1 MFGMT
6 RVVEIVFGCLCV
18 LLAGCKEF
26 PNPFAGDKVLAR
38 VGERTLF
45 MDDVTSIF
53 TPGLTPS
60 DSVKL
65 LESYVD
71 MWVKKQLKVQEAEK
85 MLDGAQQDIDRMVE
99 DYRNSLLSFRID
111 QYYVDRELDT
121 LFTDEDIR
129 KYYDEHR
136 SDFVLDRP
144 IVRGEIVRVPTSY
157 RQLVKLKDLMR
168 SQRETERQ
176 DFLDLCQKNEF
187 ELKEFPAWTEWAEFI
202 ASLPAGQRAGGVT
215 PKKGE
220 IVEYAEGGFRYLV
233 SVTDYRNVGE
243 ANPEERVREV
253 IRRVLFNQRKSEII
267 RRYEDSIYRAAVE
280 DDRIVINTGK

>member
-1 MFGMT
+1 M
-6 RVVEIVFGCLCV
+6 VKPVKIAFGCLCV

-38 VGERTLF
+38 VGERTLL
-45 MDDVTSIF
+45 MGEVTSIF

-71 MWVKKQLKVQEAEK
+71 MWVKKQLKVQEAER
-85 MLDGAQQDIDRMVE
+85 MLGGAQRDIDRMVE
-99 DYRNSLLSFRID
+99 DYRNSLLSFKID

-121 LFTDEDIR
+121 LFTDGDIR
-129 KYYDEHR
+129 QYYDLHR

-144 IVRGEIVRVPTSY
+144 IVRGVIVRIPATY
-157 RQLVKLKDLMR
+157 RQQAKLKELMR
-168 SQRETERQ
+168 SAKETDRQ
-176 DFLDLCQKNEF
+176 DFLDICQKNDF
-187 ELKEFPAWTEWAEFI
+187 ELKEFPAWTEWAEFV
-202 ASLPAGQRAGGVT
+202 SPLPVRRSGGAEE
-215 PKKGE
+215 PKRGE
-220 IVEYAEGGFRYLV
+220 IAEYAEGGSRYLV
-233 SVTDYRNVGE
+233 LVTDYLGVGQ
-243 ANPEERVREV
+243 ANPVERVREV

-280 DDRIVINTGK
+280 DDRKKTITNS

>member
-6 RVVEIVFGCLCV
+6 RFVEIVFGCLCV

-45 MDDVTSIF
+45 IDDVTSIF

-129 KYYDEHR
+129 KYYDKHR

-157 RQLVKLKDLMR
+157 RQLVKLKELMR
-168 SQRETERQ
+168 SQRDTERQ

-202 ASLPAGQRAGGVT
+202 SSLPAGQRAGGVT

-233 SVTDYRNVGE
+233 LVTDYRNVGE

-280 DDRIVINTGK
+280 DDRIVINTSN